1 MIEVNHIT
9 KKFGKVTAVDDFTLT
24 VNRGS
29 VLGIVGSN
37 GGGKSTLLRIM
48 SGVFDPDKGEV
59 NINGINILD
68 NPSVKGECFFIP
80 DYPYFSN
87 SSTLENTAFLF
98 RSLYPN
104 WNENAF
110 KQFCSVFPIDPDA
123 MIIDMSKGMQ
133 RQAALILALSTCPR
147 YLLLDE
153 IFDGLDPVVRKLVK
167 KIIIDNVSAND
178 MTVVVASHNLRELEE
193 LCDRICLM
201 HKGKLLLEREI
212 DEIKLGLRKVQ
223 VAFTEVPDNS
233 FFNEINVINT
243 WRNGNIFNLTIKGTE
258 EEFMPKLQE
267 LNPIYISA
275 VPMTLE
281 KIFICEMGVAGYDTE
296 NIL

>member
-1 MIEVNHIT
+1 MY
-9 KKFGKVTAVDDFTLT
+9 K
-24 VNRGS
+24 RQ
-29 VLGIVGSN
+29 
-37 GGGKSTLLRIM
+37 LLRIM

-123 MIIDMSKGMQ
+123 RIIDMSKGMQ

-153 IFDGLDPVVRKLVK
+153 IFDGLDPVVRDEMLDTFLDFVQEEDHS
-167 KIIIDNVSAND
+167 ILLS
-178 MTVVVASHNLRELEE
+178 SHITFSLNGIPKAAVLPLPV
-193 LCDRICLM
+193 CDLSLI
-201 HKGKLLLEREI
+201 HI
-212 DEIKLGLRKVQ
+212 
-223 VAFTEVPDNS
+223 
-233 FFNEINVINT
+233 
-243 WRNGNIFNLTIKGTE
+243 
-258 EEFMPKLQE
+258 
-267 LNPIYISA
+267 
-275 VPMTLE
+275 
-281 KIFICEMGVAGYDTE
+281 
-296 NIL
+296 